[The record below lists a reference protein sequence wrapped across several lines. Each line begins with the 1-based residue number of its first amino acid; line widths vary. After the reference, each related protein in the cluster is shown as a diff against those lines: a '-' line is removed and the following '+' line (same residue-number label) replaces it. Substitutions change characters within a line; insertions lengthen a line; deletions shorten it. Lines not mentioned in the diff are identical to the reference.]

1 MDDAGAHDTSNVLP
15 PTSPPSE
22 VASTIRMRVIFFTFL
37 RALSPSPIRL
47 RWTPPRWRHTLP
59 PTLSRFRPQGNA
71 RTHAY
76 TRRRTT
82 RTQVQRVHHAYID
95 DDVRGI
101 CTWRC
106 AHVRFTDDRTPYS
119 LPLRVE
125 GASDSS
131 SLESARIY
139 GRDDMT
145 ATCEILRPMESPRQR
160 TATSHSGEG
169 E

>member
-1 MDDAGAHDTSNVLP
+1 MHTIRV
-15 PTSPPSE
+15 TSPLD
-22 VASTIRMRVIFFTFL
+22 V
-37 RALSPSPIRL
+37 SPIRSRFHDQDARYL
-47 RWTPPRWRHTLP
+47 LYLSSCTLP
-59 PTLSRFRPQGNA
+59 FLGTAPLDAATLAPYTPTHTFTFRPQENA
-71 RTHAY
+71 CTHAY
-76 TRRRTT
+76 TRPRTT

-106 AHVRFTDDRTPYS
+106 AHVRFTDDRTLYS

-131 SLESARIY
+131 PLESARIY

-145 ATCEILRPMESPRQR
+145 ATCEILRPMESPRRR
-160 TATSHSGEG
+160 TATSHSGRGEG